1 MSFTNYRIP
10 RESLLSRTGD
20 VTPDGRYVT
29 PFNVC
34 ENSLSVIILY
44 SFSYFLII
52 LLKMSLQG
60 CNVQKIVYNNIVSSN
75 YRSEERV
82 FEEYY

>member
-1 MSFTNYRIP
+1 MHSFMIFLFARFMSFTNYRIH

-34 ENSLSVIILY
+34 MK
-44 SFSYFLII
+44 
-52 LLKMSLQG
+52 LLLVK
-60 CNVQKIVYNNIVSSN
+60 
-75 YRSEERV
+75 
-82 FEEYY
+82 